1 MTPEEYWIA
10 EAEKAVNSK
19 MVTKKIEAAKRFFN
33 SAAYKVIVWDE
44 DDEVE
49 WYEEDTLIS

>member
-10 EAEKAVNSK
+10 EAEKAVNRK
-19 MVTKKIEAAKRFFN
+19 MVTRKIEAAKRFFN

-44 DDEVE
+44 DDDVE
-49 WYEEDTLIS
+49 WYEEDTLTS

>member
-10 EAEKAVNSK
+10 EAEKAVNRK

-44 DDEVE
+44 GDEVE

>member
-10 EAEKAVNSK
+10 EAEKMVNRK
-19 MVTKKIEAAKRFFN
+19 MVTKKIDDAKRFFR

-44 DDEVE
+44 DDEIE
-49 WYEEDTLIS
+49 WYEEDTLTR